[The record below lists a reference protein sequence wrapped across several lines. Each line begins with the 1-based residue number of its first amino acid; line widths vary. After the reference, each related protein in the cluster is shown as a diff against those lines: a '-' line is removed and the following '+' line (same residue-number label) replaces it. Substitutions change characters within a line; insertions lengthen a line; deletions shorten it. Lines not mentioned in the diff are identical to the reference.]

1 MTSATEPLG
10 GQPSAGSKPSVPD
23 LDYQVK
29 YQRAFE
35 AVVWSIPAVAI
46 YRFRAAAFGDLG
58 AKDNN
63 ILAWARLATP
73 KIDALTANNNA

>member
-1 MTSATEPLG
+1 
-10 GQPSAGSKPSVPD
+10 
-23 LDYQVK
+23 
-29 YQRAFE
+29 
-35 AVVWSIPAVAI
+35 VAI